1 VQHSVKLYGLAK
13 MSEPRKR
20 KEKNVNV
27 KKENNMGHGIGPQ
40 NLGAAGM
47 SAKSKPCGT
56 PLDFVD
62 PRMQMGMQQ
71 SQMGMQPQQMNIQQP
86 MLQQPMGMSPVPFN
100 DKLEKAVDEGK
111 ITGKFAN
118 IVKANS

>member
-13 MSEPRKR
+13 MSEPKKR

-27 KKENNMGHGIGPQ
+27 KKENSMGHGIGPQ

-47 SAKSKPCGT
+47 STKSKPCGT

-71 SQMGMQPQQMNIQQP
+71 PQMDMQPQQMNMQQP

-118 IVKANS
+118 LVKANS

>member
-1 VQHSVKLYGLAK
+1 
-13 MSEPRKR
+13 
-20 KEKNVNV
+20 
-27 KKENNMGHGIGPQ
+27 MGHGIGPQ

-71 SQMGMQPQQMNIQQP
+71 PQMGMQPQQMNMQQPIIQQP
-86 MLQQPMGMSPVPFN
+86 GPTPLY
-100 DKLEKAVDEGK
+100 KLEDLDGSGDVTKKDFLIGAGVIDKEGNK
-111 ITGKFAN
+111 IK
-118 IVKANS
+118 K

>member
-1 VQHSVKLYGLAK
+1 
-13 MSEPRKR
+13 
-20 KEKNVNV
+20 
-27 KKENNMGHGIGPQ
+27 MGHGIGPQ

-71 SQMGMQPQQMNIQQP
+71 PQMGMQPQQMNMQQP

-118 IVKANS
+118 LVKANS